1 MEAQHASA
9 TIHTTQFSR
18 RLVETPNRNIN
29 AATKTFFEVI
39 TKMSNENQNL
49 NKTADAISNTVEQ
62 ERTIV
67 PSATLSIV
75 TPTTDENTAAAD
87 ADFSVEAGSEL
98 AEMQLGSMQPVSLQ
112 PAIDLNEAKRGLE
125 AALLAACEPMP
136 LQELKKIFEG
146 ELNADIVRNL
156 LDELRAEWADR
167 SVELAIVASGYRF
180 RVKPDYQKYIDRLA
194 NEKPPKYSRAVL
206 ETMAIIAYR
215 QPVTRS
221 DIEDIR
227 GVAVSPHIL
236 KTLEDR
242 GWIDEIGHKDAPG
255 RPALF
260 ATTKHFLDD
269 LNLISLDELPPLH
282 ELQAT
287 LDMSQAGAALH
298 AGTEALALPG
308 VAASDGS
315 EDPAENNGQGNAKSN
330 DDSDAA
336 KVEESTQADTN
347 PADTNPANLDAADPR
362 AVDPHAAD
370 IVNQNATEESAGHPH
385 ENHSQEPGAPS

>member
-1 MEAQHASA
+1 
-9 TIHTTQFSR
+9 
-18 RLVETPNRNIN
+18 
-29 AATKTFFEVI
+29 
-39 TKMSNENQNL
+39 MSNENQNL
-49 NKTADAISNTVEQ
+49 NKTVDAIPHADEPESRPTPHVELTV
-62 ERTIV
+62 V
-67 PSATLSIV
+67 PPA
-75 TPTTDENTAAAD
+75 TDENAEA
-87 ADFSVEAGSEL
+87 VGIEAGHEL
-98 AEMQLGSMQPVSLQ
+98 AEMQPVSMQ

-125 AALLAACEPMP
+125 AALLAASEPMP

-146 ELNADIVRNL
+146 ELNADILRNL

-194 NEKPPKYSRAVL
+194 NEKPPRYSRAVL

-269 LNLISLDELPPLH
+269 LNLLSLDELPALH

-298 AGTEALALPG
+298 AGAGTGDETLALPG
-308 VAASDGS
+308 VAHGETDASEADNNTN
-315 EDPAENNGQGNAKSN
+315 ENAN
-330 DDSDAA
+330 
-336 KVEESTQADTN
+336 EDTN
-347 PADTNPANLDAADPR
+347 ENTGDANKEVAHHQDATP
-362 AVDPHAAD
+362 
-370 IVNQNATEESAGHPH
+370 ESAGDAHDNHPQ
-385 ENHSQEPGAPS
+385 ENHPQEPGATS